1 VRFRELQSPN
11 IIGLV
16 IRSPRPIE
24 LDHGTWLLRYWL
36 CVVAVDEFVFV
47 ATYGIFMSHV
57 R

>member
-1 VRFRELQSPN
+1 MRFRELQSPN

-47 ATYGIFMSHV
+47 ATYGILMSHV